1 MSCVCGKCG
10 RTDKCPADVTEDV
23 SGCLQMIATRR
34 KRRRGENSCLPLLV
48 CLGSLGMPEPLQKV
62 LRPVARPHLEQ
73 EATRLCWQ
81 ASSSRIGHISFISD
95 GTLLEE
101 SSTLGVVA
109 GGDPCGSLQRRV
121 VQEKLADR
129 VGHE

>member
-10 RTDKCPADVTEDV
+10 RTDESPAEE
-23 SGCLQMIATRR
+23 SAR
-34 KRRRGENSCLPLLV
+34 
-48 CLGSLGMPEPLQKV
+48 CLGLSPDDCHKEEEEERRELVLSSACLFSAGCRRPLQKV